1 MINDMHV
8 KFSNG
13 AHNNLFL
20 SMRFWRGKMHSTLQF
35 VLMHGKISIA
45 YFNNTKTHNESNNKK
60 IISLINDNYY
70 LYDNTL

>member
-13 AHNNLFL
+13 AHNLFL
-20 SMRFWRGKMHSTLQF
+20 SMRFCTRKMHAMLQF
-35 VLMHGKISIA
+35 VLMHGKISIG

-60 IISLINDNYY
+60 IIYMINNNYY